1 MSKINVPQR
10 RMIRSTTVMRVNL
23 SKRNK
28 EKLKEVHDL
37 ADLLKVGPEMRKLY
51 SEKLVKEYIPL
62 TNEQK
67 ENELKDLNLQSQKR
81 FTEYSNI
88 FDQIKDHITDINN
101 SLTNKRSS
109 IIAFTPNMRK
119 RHSMANFSHF
129 AREAQKDN
137 IHHSHHHSQHKR
149 SDRRS
154 SKTVKFNPFDNEK
167 KMSLFST
174 TSNLLIPANIKKEK
188 NYSLFQQKTKT
199 YKPKKLHH
207 RIKLIENEGDDN
219 NNGLKLSYDSDLDIT
234 LLEEKKDLINL
245 KEFKPILTMGNTRS
259 KNRNKHLKN
268 SSSPFDNSFNAPIK
282 KFNSSLNSPK
292 HSNELSNEYDFYYEP
307 NITNNNKKT
316 NEIPQIKYC
325 GCNLFI

>member
-1 MSKINVPQR
+1 MSKVNVPQR
-10 RMIRSTTVMRVNL
+10 RMIRSTTVMRVNI

-28 EKLKEVHDL
+28 EKLKEVNDL
-37 ADLLKVGPEMRKLY
+37 ADLLKVGPEIRKLY
-51 SEKLVKEYIPL
+51 SEKLVKEYTPL

-67 ENELKDLNLQSQKR
+67 ENELKDMNLQSQKR

-101 SLTNKRSS
+101 SLIHKRSS
-109 IIAFTPNMRK
+109 IIAFTPNNNK
-119 RHSMANFSHF
+119 RYSISNFSNI
-129 AREAQKDN
+129 AKEAQKESN
-137 IHHSHHHSQHKR
+137 HHHKSQKR
-149 SDRRS
+149 RDRRS

-174 TSNLLIPANIKKEK
+174 TSNLLIPANMKKEK

-199 YKPKKLHH
+199 YKPKKKHH
-207 RIKLIENEGDDN
+207 RIKLIENEGDD

-268 SSSPFDNSFNAPIK
+268 SSDNSYNEPLK
-282 KFNSSLNSPK
+282 KYNSTLNSPK
-292 HSNELSNEYDFYYEP
+292 HSNLINEYDFYYEP
-307 NITNNNKKT
+307 NITNKDLKT

>member
-10 RMIRSTTVMRVNL
+10 RMIRSTTVMRVNI

-28 EKLKEVHDL
+28 EKLKDVNDL

-51 SEKLVKEYIPL
+51 SEKLVKEYTPL

-67 ENELKDLNLQSQKR
+67 ENELKDMNLQSQKR

-101 SLTNKRSS
+101 SLIHKRSS
-109 IIAFTPNMRK
+109 IIAFTPNNNK
-119 RHSMANFSHF
+119 RYSISNFSNI
-129 AREAQKDN
+129 AKEAQKESN
-137 IHHSHHHSQHKR
+137 HHHHKSQKR
-149 SDRRS
+149 RDRSS

-174 TSNLLIPANIKKEK
+174 TSNLLIPANMKKEK

-199 YKPKKLHH
+199 YKPKKKHH
-207 RIKLIENEGDDN
+207 RIKLIENEGDD

-268 SSSPFDNSFNAPIK
+268 SSDNSFNEPLK
-282 KFNSSLNSPK
+282 KYNSTLNSPK
-292 HSNELSNEYDFYYEP
+292 HSNLINEYDFYYEP
-307 NITNNNKKT
+307 NITNKDLKT

>member
-10 RMIRSTTVMRVNL
+10 RMIRSTTVMRVNI

-28 EKLKEVHDL
+28 EKLKEVNDL

-51 SEKLVKEYIPL
+51 SEKLVKEYTPL

-67 ENELKDLNLQSQKR
+67 ENELKDMNLQSQKR

-101 SLTNKRSS
+101 SLIHKRSS
-109 IIAFTPNMRK
+109 IIAFTPNNNK
-119 RHSMANFSHF
+119 RYSISNFSNI
-129 AREAQKDN
+129 AREAQKESN
-137 IHHSHHHSQHKR
+137 HHHHKSQKR
-149 SDRRS
+149 RDRSS

-174 TSNLLIPANIKKEK
+174 TSNLLIPANMKKEK

-199 YKPKKLHH
+199 YKPKKKHH
-207 RIKLIENEGDDN
+207 RIKLIENEGDD

-268 SSSPFDNSFNAPIK
+268 SSDNSFNEPFK
-282 KFNSSLNSPK
+282 KYNSTLNSPK
-292 HSNELSNEYDFYYEP
+292 HSNLINEYDFYYEP
-307 NITNNNKKT
+307 NITNKDKKT

>member
-1 MSKINVPQR
+1 MSKVNVHQR
-10 RMIRSTTVMRVNL
+10 RMIRSTTVMRVNI

-28 EKLKEVHDL
+28 EKLKDVNDL

-51 SEKLVKEYIPL
+51 SEKLVKEYTPL

-67 ENELKDLNLQSQKR
+67 ENELKDMNLQSQKR

-101 SLTNKRSS
+101 SLIHKRSS
-109 IIAFTPNMRK
+109 IIAFTPNNNK
-119 RHSMANFSHF
+119 RYSISNFSNI
-129 AREAQKDN
+129 AKEAQKESN
-137 IHHSHHHSQHKR
+137 HHHHKSQKR
-149 SDRRS
+149 RDRRS

-174 TSNLLIPANIKKEK
+174 TSNLLIPANMKKEK

-199 YKPKKLHH
+199 YKPKKKHH
-207 RIKLIENEGDDN
+207 RIKLIENEGDD

-268 SSSPFDNSFNAPIK
+268 SSDNSFNEPLK
-282 KFNSSLNSPK
+282 KYNSTLNSPK
-292 HSNELSNEYDFYYEP
+292 HSNLINEYDFYYEP
-307 NITNNNKKT
+307 NITNKDKNT

>member
-10 RMIRSTTVMRVNL
+10 RMIRSTTVMRVNI

-28 EKLKEVHDL
+28 EKLKEVNDL

-51 SEKLVKEYIPL
+51 SEKLVKEYTPL

-67 ENELKDLNLQSQKR
+67 ENELKDMNLQSQKR

-101 SLTNKRSS
+101 SLIHKRSS
-109 IIAFTPNMRK
+109 IIAFTPNNNK
-119 RHSMANFSHF
+119 RYSISNFSNI
-129 AREAQKDN
+129 AKEAQKESN
-137 IHHSHHHSQHKR
+137 HHHHKSQKR
-149 SDRRS
+149 RDRSS

-174 TSNLLIPANIKKEK
+174 TSNLLIPANMKKEK

-199 YKPKKLHH
+199 YKPKKKHH
-207 RIKLIENEGDDN
+207 RIKLIENEGDD

-268 SSSPFDNSFNAPIK
+268 SSDNSFNEPLK
-282 KFNSSLNSPK
+282 KYNSTLNSPK
-292 HSNELSNEYDFYYEP
+292 HSNLINEYDFYYEP
-307 NITNNNKKT
+307 NITNKDKNT

>member
-10 RMIRSTTVMRVNL
+10 RMIRSTTVMRVNI

-28 EKLKEVHDL
+28 EKLKDVNDL

-51 SEKLVKEYIPL
+51 SEKLVKEYTPL

-67 ENELKDLNLQSQKR
+67 ENELKDMNLQSQKR

-101 SLTNKRSS
+101 SLIHKRSS
-109 IIAFTPNMRK
+109 IIAFTPNNNK
-119 RHSMANFSHF
+119 RYSISNFSNI
-129 AREAQKDN
+129 AKEAQKESN
-137 IHHSHHHSQHKR
+137 HHHHKSQKR
-149 SDRRS
+149 RDRSS

-174 TSNLLIPANIKKEK
+174 TSNLLIPANMKKEK

-199 YKPKKLHH
+199 YKPKKKHH
-207 RIKLIENEGDDN
+207 RIKLIENEGDD

-268 SSSPFDNSFNAPIK
+268 SSDNSYNEPLK
-282 KFNSSLNSPK
+282 KYNSTLNSPK
-292 HSNELSNEYDFYYEP
+292 HSNLINEYDFYYEP
-307 NITNNNKKT
+307 NITNKDKNT

>member
-1 MSKINVPQR
+1 MSKVNVPQR
-10 RMIRSTTVMRVNL
+10 RMIRSTTVMRVNI

-28 EKLKEVHDL
+28 EKLKDVNDL
-37 ADLLKVGPEMRKLY
+37 ADLLKVGPEIRKLY
-51 SEKLVKEYIPL
+51 SEKLVKEYTPL

-67 ENELKDLNLQSQKR
+67 ENELKDMNLQSQKR

-101 SLTNKRSS
+101 SLIHKRSS
-109 IIAFTPNMRK
+109 IIAFTPNNNK
-119 RHSMANFSHF
+119 RYSISNFSNI
-129 AREAQKDN
+129 AKEAQKESN
-137 IHHSHHHSQHKR
+137 HHHHKSQKR
-149 SDRRS
+149 RDRRS

-174 TSNLLIPANIKKEK
+174 TSNLLIPANMKKEK

-199 YKPKKLHH
+199 YKPKKKHH
-207 RIKLIENEGDDN
+207 RIKLIENEGDD

-259 KNRNKHLKN
+259 KNRNKHSKN
-268 SSSPFDNSFNAPIK
+268 SSDNSFNEPLK
-282 KFNSSLNSPK
+282 KYNSTLNSPK
-292 HSNELSNEYDFYYEP
+292 HSNLINEYDFYYEP
-307 NITNNNKKT
+307 NITNKDLKT

>member
-10 RMIRSTTVMRVNL
+10 RMIRSTTVMRVNI

-28 EKLKEVHDL
+28 EKLKEVNDL
-37 ADLLKVGPEMRKLY
+37 ADLLKVGPEIRKLY
-51 SEKLVKEYIPL
+51 SEKLVKEYTPL

-67 ENELKDLNLQSQKR
+67 ENELKDMNLQSQKR

-101 SLTNKRSS
+101 SLIHKRSS
-109 IIAFTPNMRK
+109 IIAFTPNNNK
-119 RHSMANFSHF
+119 RYSISNFSNI
-129 AREAQKDN
+129 AKEAQKESN
-137 IHHSHHHSQHKR
+137 HHHHKSQKR
-149 SDRRS
+149 RDRSS
-154 SKTVKFNPFDNEK
+154 SKTVKFNPFDNDK

-174 TSNLLIPANIKKEK
+174 TSNIVIPATMKKEK

-199 YKPKKLHH
+199 YKPKKRHH
-207 RIKLIENEGDDN
+207 RIKFIENEGDD

-268 SSSPFDNSFNAPIK
+268 SSDNSFNEPLK
-282 KFNSSLNSPK
+282 KYNSTLNSPK
-292 HSNELSNEYDFYYEP
+292 HSNLINEYDFYYEP
-307 NITNNNKKT
+307 NITNKDKNT

>member
-1 MSKINVPQR
+1 MSKINVSQR
-10 RMIRSTTVMRVNL
+10 RMIRSTTVMRVNI

-28 EKLKEVHDL
+28 EKLKEVNDL
-37 ADLLKVGPEMRKLY
+37 ADLLKVGPEIRKLY
-51 SEKLVKEYIPL
+51 SEKLVKEYTPL

-67 ENELKDLNLQSQKR
+67 ENELKDMNLQSQKR

-101 SLTNKRSS
+101 SLIHKRSS
-109 IIAFTPNMRK
+109 IIAFTPNNNK
-119 RHSMANFSHF
+119 RYSISNFSNI
-129 AREAQKDN
+129 AKEAQKESN
-137 IHHSHHHSQHKR
+137 HHHKSQKR
-149 SDRRS
+149 RDRRS
-154 SKTVKFNPFDNEK
+154 SKTVKFNPFDNDK

-174 TSNLLIPANIKKEK
+174 TSNIVIPATMKKEK

-199 YKPKKLHH
+199 YKPKKKHH
-207 RIKLIENEGDDN
+207 RIKLIENEGDD

-268 SSSPFDNSFNAPIK
+268 SSDNSFNEPLK
-282 KFNSSLNSPK
+282 KYNSTLNSPK
-292 HSNELSNEYDFYYEP
+292 HSNLINEYDFYYEP
-307 NITNNNKKT
+307 NITNKDKNT

>member
-1 MSKINVPQR
+1 MSKVNVPQR
-10 RMIRSTTVMRVNL
+10 RMIRSTTVMRVNI

-67 ENELKDLNLQSQKR
+67 ENELKDMNLQSQKR

-101 SLTNKRSS
+101 SLIHKRSS
-109 IIAFTPNMRK
+109 IIAFTPNNNK
-119 RHSMANFSHF
+119 RYSISNFSNI
-129 AREAQKDN
+129 AKEAQKESN
-137 IHHSHHHSQHKR
+137 HHHHKSQKR
-149 SDRRS
+149 RDRSS

-174 TSNLLIPANIKKEK
+174 TSNLLIPANMKKEK

-199 YKPKKLHH
+199 YKPKKKHH
-207 RIKLIENEGDDN
+207 RIKLIENEGDD

-268 SSSPFDNSFNAPIK
+268 SSDNSFNEPLK
-282 KFNSSLNSPK
+282 KYNSTLNSPK
-292 HSNELSNEYDFYYEP
+292 HSNLINEYDFYYEP
-307 NITNNNKKT
+307 NITNKDKNT

>member
-10 RMIRSTTVMRVNL
+10 RMIRSTTVMRVNI

-28 EKLKEVHDL
+28 EKLKEVNDL

-51 SEKLVKEYIPL
+51 SEKLVKEYTPL

-67 ENELKDLNLQSQKR
+67 ENELKDMNLQSQKR

-101 SLTNKRSS
+101 SLIHKRSS
-109 IIAFTPNMRK
+109 IIAFTPNNNK
-119 RHSMANFSHF
+119 RYSISNFSNI
-129 AREAQKDN
+129 AKEAQKESN
-137 IHHSHHHSQHKR
+137 HHHKSQKR
-149 SDRRS
+149 RDRRS

-174 TSNLLIPANIKKEK
+174 TSNLLIPANMKKEK

-199 YKPKKLHH
+199 YKPKKKHH
-207 RIKLIENEGDDN
+207 RIKLIENEGDD

-268 SSSPFDNSFNAPIK
+268 SSDNSYNEPLK
-282 KFNSSLNSPK
+282 KYNSTLNSPK
-292 HSNELSNEYDFYYEP
+292 HSNLINEYDFYYEP
-307 NITNNNKKT
+307 NITNKDKNT

>member
-10 RMIRSTTVMRVNL
+10 RMIRSTTVMRVNI

-28 EKLKEVHDL
+28 EKLKDVNDL

-51 SEKLVKEYIPL
+51 SEKLVKEYTPL

-67 ENELKDLNLQSQKR
+67 ENELKDMNLQSQKR

-101 SLTNKRSS
+101 SLIHKRSS
-109 IIAFTPNMRK
+109 IIAFTPNNNK
-119 RHSMANFSHF
+119 RYSISNFSNI
-129 AREAQKDN
+129 AKEAQKESN
-137 IHHSHHHSQHKR
+137 HHHHKSQKR
-149 SDRRS
+149 RDRSS
-154 SKTVKFNPFDNEK
+154 SKTVKFNPFDNDK

-174 TSNLLIPANIKKEK
+174 TSNIVIPATMKKEK

-199 YKPKKLHH
+199 YKPKKRHH
-207 RIKLIENEGDDN
+207 RIKLIENDGDD

-268 SSSPFDNSFNAPIK
+268 SSDNSFNEPLK
-282 KFNSSLNSPK
+282 KYNSTLNSPK
-292 HSNELSNEYDFYYEP
+292 HSNLINEYDFYYEP
-307 NITNNNKKT
+307 NITNKDLKT

-325 GCNLFI
+325 FCNLFI

>member
-10 RMIRSTTVMRVNL
+10 RMIRSTTVMRVNI

-28 EKLKEVHDL
+28 EKLKEVNDL

-51 SEKLVKEYIPL
+51 SEKLVKEYTPL

-67 ENELKDLNLQSQKR
+67 ENELKDMNLQSQKR

-101 SLTNKRSS
+101 SLIHKRSS
-109 IIAFTPNMRK
+109 IIAFTPNNHK
-119 RHSMANFSHF
+119 RYSISNFSNI
-129 AREAQKDN
+129 AKEAQKESN
-137 IHHSHHHSQHKR
+137 HHHHKSQHKR
-149 SDRRS
+149 RDRSS

-174 TSNLLIPANIKKEK
+174 TSNLLIPAAMKKEK

-199 YKPKKLHH
+199 YKPKKRHH
-207 RIKLIENEGDDN
+207 RIKLIENDGDD

-268 SSSPFDNSFNAPIK
+268 SSDNSYNEPLK
-282 KFNSSLNSPK
+282 KYNSTLNSPK
-292 HSNELSNEYDFYYEP
+292 HSNLINEYDFYYEP
-307 NITNNNKKT
+307 NITNKDKKT

>member
-1 MSKINVPQR
+1 MSKVNVPQR
-10 RMIRSTTVMRVNL
+10 RMIRSTTVMRVNI

-28 EKLKEVHDL
+28 EKLKEVNDL

-51 SEKLVKEYIPL
+51 SEKLVKEYTPL

-67 ENELKDLNLQSQKR
+67 ENELKDMNLQSQKR

-101 SLTNKRSS
+101 SLIHKRSS
-109 IIAFTPNMRK
+109 IIAFTPNNNK
-119 RHSMANFSHF
+119 RYSITNFTNL
-129 AREAQKDN
+129 AKDAQKESN
-137 IHHSHHHSQHKR
+137 HHHHKSQHKR
-149 SDRRS
+149 RDRSS

-174 TSNLLIPANIKKEK
+174 TSNLLIPANMKKEK

-199 YKPKKLHH
+199 YKPKKKHH
-207 RIKLIENEGDDN
+207 RIKLIENEGDD

-268 SSSPFDNSFNAPIK
+268 SSDNSFNEPLK
-282 KFNSSLNSPK
+282 KYNSTLNSPK
-292 HSNELSNEYDFYYEP
+292 HSNLINEYDFYYEP
-307 NITNNNKKT
+307 NITNKDKNT

>member
-10 RMIRSTTVMRVNL
+10 RMIRSTTVMRVNI

-28 EKLKEVHDL
+28 EKLKEVNDL

-51 SEKLVKEYIPL
+51 SEKLVKEYTPL

-67 ENELKDLNLQSQKR
+67 ENELKDMNLQSQKR

-101 SLTNKRSS
+101 SLIHKRSS
-109 IIAFTPNMRK
+109 IIAFTPNNNK
-119 RHSMANFSHF
+119 RYSISNFSNT
-129 AREAQKDN
+129 AKEAQKESN
-137 IHHSHHHSQHKR
+137 HHHHKSQKR
-149 SDRRS
+149 RDRSS

-174 TSNLLIPANIKKEK
+174 TSNLLIPANMKKEK

-199 YKPKKLHH
+199 YKPKKKHH
-207 RIKLIENEGDDN
+207 RIKLIENEGDD

-268 SSSPFDNSFNAPIK
+268 SSDNSFNEPLK
-282 KFNSSLNSPK
+282 KYNSTLNSPK
-292 HSNELSNEYDFYYEP
+292 HSNLINEYDFYYEP
-307 NITNNNKKT
+307 NITNRDKKT

>member
-10 RMIRSTTVMRVNL
+10 RMIRSTTVMRVNI

-28 EKLKEVHDL
+28 EKLKEVNDL
-37 ADLLKVGPEMRKLY
+37 ADLLKVGPEIRKLY
-51 SEKLVKEYIPL
+51 SEKLVKEYTPL

-67 ENELKDLNLQSQKR
+67 ENELKDMNLQSQKR

-101 SLTNKRSS
+101 SLIHKRSS
-109 IIAFTPNMRK
+109 IIAFTPNNNK
-119 RHSMANFSHF
+119 RYSISNFSNI
-129 AREAQKDN
+129 AKEAQKESN
-137 IHHSHHHSQHKR
+137 HHHHKSQKR
-149 SDRRS
+149 RDRSS
-154 SKTVKFNPFDNEK
+154 SKTVKFNPFDNDK

-174 TSNLLIPANIKKEK
+174 TSNIVIPATMKKEK

-199 YKPKKLHH
+199 YKPKKRHH
-207 RIKLIENEGDDN
+207 RIKLIENDGDD

-268 SSSPFDNSFNAPIK
+268 SSDNSYNEPLK
-282 KFNSSLNSPK
+282 KYNSTLNSPK
-292 HSNELSNEYDFYYEP
+292 HSNLINEYDFYYEP
-307 NITNNNKKT
+307 NITNKDLKT

>member
-1 MSKINVPQR
+1 MSKVNVPQR
-10 RMIRSTTVMRVNL
+10 RMIRSTTVMRVNI

-28 EKLKEVHDL
+28 EKLKEVNDL

-67 ENELKDLNLQSQKR
+67 ENELKDMNLQSQKR

-101 SLTNKRSS
+101 SLIHKRSS
-109 IIAFTPNMRK
+109 IIAFTPNNNK
-119 RHSMANFSHF
+119 RYSISNFSNI
-129 AREAQKDN
+129 AKEAQKESN
-137 IHHSHHHSQHKR
+137 HHHHKSQHKR
-149 SDRRS
+149 RDRSS
-154 SKTVKFNPFDNEK
+154 SKTVKFNPFDNDK

-174 TSNLLIPANIKKEK
+174 TSNIVIPATMKKEK

-199 YKPKKLHH
+199 YKPKKKHH
-207 RIKLIENEGDDN
+207 RIKLIENEGDD

-245 KEFKPILTMGNTRS
+245 KKFKPILTMGNTRS

-268 SSSPFDNSFNAPIK
+268 SSDNSFNEPLK
-282 KFNSSLNSPK
+282 KYNSTLNSPK
-292 HSNELSNEYDFYYEP
+292 HSNLINEYDFYYEP
-307 NITNNNKKT
+307 NITNKDKNT

>member
-1 MSKINVPQR
+1 MSKINVSQR

-28 EKLKEVHDL
+28 EKLKDVNDL

-51 SEKLVKEYIPL
+51 SEKLVKEYTPL

-67 ENELKDLNLQSQKR
+67 ENELKDMNLQSQKR

-101 SLTNKRSS
+101 SLIHKRSS
-109 IIAFTPNMRK
+109 IIVFTPNNNK
-119 RHSMANFSHF
+119 RYSISNFSNI
-129 AREAQKDN
+129 AKEAQKESN
-137 IHHSHHHSQHKR
+137 HHHHKSQKR
-149 SDRRS
+149 RDRSS

-174 TSNLLIPANIKKEK
+174 TSNLLIPANMKKEK

-199 YKPKKLHH
+199 YKPKKKHH
-207 RIKLIENEGDDN
+207 RIKLIENEGDD

-268 SSSPFDNSFNAPIK
+268 SSDNSFNEPLK
-282 KFNSSLNSPK
+282 KYNSTLNSPK
-292 HSNELSNEYDFYYEP
+292 HSNLINEYDFYYEP
-307 NITNNNKKT
+307 NITNKDKNT

>member
-10 RMIRSTTVMRVNL
+10 RMIRSTTVMRVNI

-28 EKLKEVHDL
+28 EKLKDVNDL

-51 SEKLVKEYIPL
+51 SEKLVKEYTPL

-67 ENELKDLNLQSQKR
+67 ENELKDMNLQSQKR

-101 SLTNKRSS
+101 SLIHKRSS
-109 IIAFTPNMRK
+109 IIAFTPNNNK
-119 RHSMANFSHF
+119 RYSISNFSNI
-129 AREAQKDN
+129 AKEAQKESN
-137 IHHSHHHSQHKR
+137 HHHHKSQKR
-149 SDRRS
+149 RDRSS

-174 TSNLLIPANIKKEK
+174 TSNLLIPANMKKEK

-199 YKPKKLHH
+199 YKPKKKHH
-207 RIKLIENEGDDN
+207 RIKLIENEGDD

-268 SSSPFDNSFNAPIK
+268 SSDNSYNEPLK
-282 KFNSSLNSPK
+282 KYNSTLNSPK
-292 HSNELSNEYDFYYEP
+292 HSNLINEYDFYYEP
-307 NITNNNKKT
+307 NITNKDLKT

>member
-10 RMIRSTTVMRVNL
+10 RMIRSTTVMRVNI

-28 EKLKEVHDL
+28 EKLKEVNDL

-51 SEKLVKEYIPL
+51 SEKLVKEYTPL

-67 ENELKDLNLQSQKR
+67 ENELKDMNLQSQKR

-101 SLTNKRSS
+101 SLIHKRSS
-109 IIAFTPNMRK
+109 IIAFTPNNNK
-119 RHSMANFSHF
+119 RYSISNFSNI
-129 AREAQKDN
+129 AKEAQKESN
-137 IHHSHHHSQHKR
+137 HHHHKSQKR
-149 SDRRS
+149 RDRRS

-174 TSNLLIPANIKKEK
+174 TSNLLIPANMKKEK

-199 YKPKKLHH
+199 YKPKKKHH
-207 RIKLIENEGDDN
+207 RIKLIENEGDD

-268 SSSPFDNSFNAPIK
+268 SSDNSYNEPLK
-282 KFNSSLNSPK
+282 KYNSTLNSPK
-292 HSNELSNEYDFYYEP
+292 HSNLINEYDFYYEP
-307 NITNNNKKT
+307 NITNKDKNT

>member
-10 RMIRSTTVMRVNL
+10 RMIRSTTVMRVNI

-28 EKLKEVHDL
+28 EKLKEVNDL

-51 SEKLVKEYIPL
+51 SEKLVKEYTPL

-67 ENELKDLNLQSQKR
+67 ENELKDMNLQSQKR

-101 SLTNKRSS
+101 SLIHKRSS
-109 IIAFTPNMRK
+109 IIAFTPNNNK
-119 RHSMANFSHF
+119 RYSISNFSNI
-129 AREAQKDN
+129 AKEAQKESN
-137 IHHSHHHSQHKR
+137 HHHHKSQKR
-149 SDRRS
+149 RDRRS

-174 TSNLLIPANIKKEK
+174 TSNILIPANMKKEK

-199 YKPKKLHH
+199 YKPKKKHH
-207 RIKLIENEGDDN
+207 RIKLIENEGDD

-268 SSSPFDNSFNAPIK
+268 SSDNSYNEPLK
-282 KFNSSLNSPK
+282 KYNSTLNSPK
-292 HSNELSNEYDFYYEP
+292 HSNLINEYDFYYEP
-307 NITNNNKKT
+307 NITNKDKNT

>member
-1 MSKINVPQR
+1 MSKVNVPQR
-10 RMIRSTTVMRVNL
+10 RMIRSTTVMRVNI

-28 EKLKEVHDL
+28 EKLKEVNDL
-37 ADLLKVGPEMRKLY
+37 ADLLKVGPEIRKLY
-51 SEKLVKEYIPL
+51 SEKLVKEYTPL

-67 ENELKDLNLQSQKR
+67 ENELKDMNLQSQKR

-101 SLTNKRSS
+101 SLIHKRSS
-109 IIAFTPNMRK
+109 IIAFTPNNNK
-119 RHSMANFSHF
+119 RYSISNFSNI
-129 AREAQKDN
+129 AKEAQKESN
-137 IHHSHHHSQHKR
+137 HHHHKSQHKR
-149 SDRRS
+149 RDRSS
-154 SKTVKFNPFDNEK
+154 SKTVKFNPFDNDK

-174 TSNLLIPANIKKEK
+174 TSNIVIPATMKKEK

-199 YKPKKLHH
+199 YKPKKKHH
-207 RIKLIENEGDDN
+207 RIKLIENEGDD

-268 SSSPFDNSFNAPIK
+268 SSDNSYNEPLK
-282 KFNSSLNSPK
+282 KYNSTLNSPK
-292 HSNELSNEYDFYYEP
+292 HSNLINEYDFYYEP
-307 NITNNNKKT
+307 NITNKDKNT

>member
-10 RMIRSTTVMRVNL
+10 RMIRSTTVMRVNI

-28 EKLKEVHDL
+28 EKLKEVNDL
-37 ADLLKVGPEMRKLY
+37 ADLLKVGPEIRKLY
-51 SEKLVKEYIPL
+51 SEKLVKEYTPL

-67 ENELKDLNLQSQKR
+67 ENELKDMNLQSQKR

-101 SLTNKRSS
+101 SLIHKRSS
-109 IIAFTPNMRK
+109 IIAFTPNNNK
-119 RHSMANFSHF
+119 RYSISNFSNI
-129 AREAQKDN
+129 AKEAQKESN
-137 IHHSHHHSQHKR
+137 HHHHKSQKR
-149 SDRRS
+149 RDRSS

-174 TSNLLIPANIKKEK
+174 TSNLLIPANMKKEK

-199 YKPKKLHH
+199 YKPKKKHH
-207 RIKLIENEGDDN
+207 RIKLIENEGDD

-268 SSSPFDNSFNAPIK
+268 SSDNSYNEPLK
-282 KFNSSLNSPK
+282 KYNSTLNSPK
-292 HSNELSNEYDFYYEP
+292 HSNLINEYDFYYEP
-307 NITNNNKKT
+307 NITNKDLKT

>member
-28 EKLKEVHDL
+28 EKLKDVNDL

-51 SEKLVKEYIPL
+51 SEKLVKEYTPL

-67 ENELKDLNLQSQKR
+67 ENELKDMNLQSQKR

-101 SLTNKRSS
+101 SLIHKRSS
-109 IIAFTPNMRK
+109 IIAFTPNNNK
-119 RHSMANFSHF
+119 RYSISNFSNI
-129 AREAQKDN
+129 AKEAQKESN
-137 IHHSHHHSQHKR
+137 HHHHKSQKR
-149 SDRRS
+149 RDRRS

-174 TSNLLIPANIKKEK
+174 TSNLLIPANMKKEK

-199 YKPKKLHH
+199 YKPKKKHH
-207 RIKLIENEGDDN
+207 RIKLIENEGDD

-268 SSSPFDNSFNAPIK
+268 SSDNSFNEPLK
-282 KFNSSLNSPK
+282 KYNSTLNSPK
-292 HSNELSNEYDFYYEP
+292 HSNLINEYDFYYEP
-307 NITNNNKKT
+307 NITNKDKNT

>member
-10 RMIRSTTVMRVNL
+10 RMIRSTTVMRVNI

-28 EKLKEVHDL
+28 EKLKEVNDL

-51 SEKLVKEYIPL
+51 SEKLVKEYTPL

-67 ENELKDLNLQSQKR
+67 ENELKDMNLQSQKR

-101 SLTNKRSS
+101 SLIHKRSS
-109 IIAFTPNMRK
+109 IIAFTPNNNK
-119 RHSMANFSHF
+119 RYSISNFSNI
-129 AREAQKDN
+129 AKEAQKESN
-137 IHHSHHHSQHKR
+137 HHHHKSQKR
-149 SDRRS
+149 RDRRS

-174 TSNLLIPANIKKEK
+174 TSNLLIPANMKKEK

-199 YKPKKLHH
+199 YKPKKKHH
-207 RIKLIENEGDDN
+207 RIKLIENEGDD

-268 SSSPFDNSFNAPIK
+268 SSDNSFNEPLK
-282 KFNSSLNSPK
+282 KYNSTLNSPK
-292 HSNELSNEYDFYYEP
+292 HSNLINEYDFYYEP
-307 NITNNNKKT
+307 NITNKDKNT

>member
-10 RMIRSTTVMRVNL
+10 RMIRSTTVMRVNI

-28 EKLKEVHDL
+28 EKLKEVNDL

-51 SEKLVKEYIPL
+51 SEKLVKEYTPL

-67 ENELKDLNLQSQKR
+67 ENELKDMNLQSQKR

-101 SLTNKRSS
+101 SLIHKRSS
-109 IIAFTPNMRK
+109 IIAFTPNNNK
-119 RHSMANFSHF
+119 RYSISNLSNIAK
-129 AREAQKDN
+129 EAQKESN
-137 IHHSHHHSQHKR
+137 HHHHKSQKR
-149 SDRRS
+149 RDRRS

-174 TSNLLIPANIKKEK
+174 TSNLLIPANMKKEK

-199 YKPKKLHH
+199 YKPKKKHH
-207 RIKLIENEGDDN
+207 RIKLIENEGDD

-268 SSSPFDNSFNAPIK
+268 SSDNSFNEPLK
-282 KFNSSLNSPK
+282 KYNSTLNSPK
-292 HSNELSNEYDFYYEP
+292 HSNLINEYDFYYEP
-307 NITNNNKKT
+307 NITNKDKNT

>member
-10 RMIRSTTVMRVNL
+10 RMIRSTTVMRVNI

-28 EKLKEVHDL
+28 EKLKDVNDL

-51 SEKLVKEYIPL
+51 SEKLVKEYTPL

-67 ENELKDLNLQSQKR
+67 ENELKDMNLQSQKR

-101 SLTNKRSS
+101 SLIHKRSS
-109 IIAFTPNMRK
+109 IIAFTPNNNK
-119 RHSMANFSHF
+119 RYSISNFSNI
-129 AREAQKDN
+129 AKEAQKESN
-137 IHHSHHHSQHKR
+137 HHHHKSQKR
-149 SDRRS
+149 RDRSS

-174 TSNLLIPANIKKEK
+174 TSNLLIPANMKKEK

-199 YKPKKLHH
+199 YKPKKKHH
-207 RIKLIENEGDDN
+207 RIKLIENEGDD

-268 SSSPFDNSFNAPIK
+268 SSDNSFNEPLK
-282 KFNSSLNSPK
+282 KYNSTLNSPK
-292 HSNELSNEYDFYYEP
+292 HSNLINEYDFYYEP
-307 NITNNNKKT
+307 NITNKDKNT

>member
-10 RMIRSTTVMRVNL
+10 RMIRSTTVMRVNI

-28 EKLKEVHDL
+28 EKLKEVNDL

-51 SEKLVKEYIPL
+51 SEKLVKEYTPL

-67 ENELKDLNLQSQKR
+67 ENELKDMNLQSQKR

-101 SLTNKRSS
+101 SLIHKRSS
-109 IIAFTPNMRK
+109 IIAFTPNNNK
-119 RHSMANFSHF
+119 RYSISNFSNI
-129 AREAQKDN
+129 AKEAQKESN
-137 IHHSHHHSQHKR
+137 HHHHKSQKR
-149 SDRRS
+149 RDRSS

-174 TSNLLIPANIKKEK
+174 TSNLLIPANMKKEK

-199 YKPKKLHH
+199 YKPKKKHH
-207 RIKLIENEGDDN
+207 RIKLIENEGDD

-268 SSSPFDNSFNAPIK
+268 SSDNSYNEPLK
-282 KFNSSLNSPK
+282 KYNSTLNSPK
-292 HSNELSNEYDFYYEP
+292 HSNLINEYDFYYEP
-307 NITNNNKKT
+307 NITNKDKNT

>member
-10 RMIRSTTVMRVNL
+10 RMIRSTTVMRVNI

-28 EKLKEVHDL
+28 EKLKDVNDL

-51 SEKLVKEYIPL
+51 SEKLVKEYTPL

-67 ENELKDLNLQSQKR
+67 ENELKDMNLQSQKR

-101 SLTNKRSS
+101 SLIHKRSS
-109 IIAFTPNMRK
+109 IIAFTPNNNK
-119 RHSMANFSHF
+119 RYSISNFSNI
-129 AREAQKDN
+129 AKEAQKESN
-137 IHHSHHHSQHKR
+137 HHHHKSQKR
-149 SDRRS
+149 RDRSS

-174 TSNLLIPANIKKEK
+174 TSNLLIPANMKKEK

-199 YKPKKLHH
+199 YKPKKKHH
-207 RIKLIENEGDDN
+207 RIKFIENDGDD

-268 SSSPFDNSFNAPIK
+268 SSDNSFNEPLK
-282 KFNSSLNSPK
+282 KYNSTLNSPK
-292 HSNELSNEYDFYYEP
+292 HSNLINEYDFYYEP
-307 NITNNNKKT
+307 NITNKDKNT

>member
-28 EKLKEVHDL
+28 EKLKEVNDL
-37 ADLLKVGPEMRKLY
+37 ADLLKVGPEIRKLY
-51 SEKLVKEYIPL
+51 SEKLVKEYTPL

-67 ENELKDLNLQSQKR
+67 ENELKDMNLQSQKR

-101 SLTNKRSS
+101 SLIHKRSS
-109 IIAFTPNMRK
+109 IIAFTPNNNK
-119 RHSMANFSHF
+119 RYSISNFTNI
-129 AREAQKDN
+129 ARDAQKESN
-137 IHHSHHHSQHKR
+137 HHHHKSQHKR
-149 SDRRS
+149 RDRSS
-154 SKTVKFNPFDNEK
+154 SKTVKFNPFDNDK

-174 TSNLLIPANIKKEK
+174 TSNLLIPAAMKKEK

-199 YKPKKLHH
+199 YKPKKRHH
-207 RIKLIENEGDDN
+207 RIKLIENDGDD

-268 SSSPFDNSFNAPIK
+268 SSDNSYNEPLK
-282 KFNSSLNSPK
+282 KYNSTLNSPK
-292 HSNELSNEYDFYYEP
+292 HSNLINEYDFYYEP
-307 NITNNNKKT
+307 NITNKDLKT

>member
-10 RMIRSTTVMRVNL
+10 RMIRSTTVMRVNI

-28 EKLKEVHDL
+28 EKLKDVNDL
-37 ADLLKVGPEMRKLY
+37 ADLLKVGPEIRKLY
-51 SEKLVKEYIPL
+51 SEKLVKEYTPL

-67 ENELKDLNLQSQKR
+67 ENELKDMNLQSQKR

-101 SLTNKRSS
+101 SLIHKRSS
-109 IIAFTPNMRK
+109 IIAFTPNNNK
-119 RHSMANFSHF
+119 RYSISNFSNI
-129 AREAQKDN
+129 AKEAQKESN
-137 IHHSHHHSQHKR
+137 HHHHKSQKR
-149 SDRRS
+149 RDRSS

-174 TSNLLIPANIKKEK
+174 TSNLLIPANMKKEK

-199 YKPKKLHH
+199 YKPKKKHH
-207 RIKLIENEGDDN
+207 RIKLIENEGDD

-268 SSSPFDNSFNAPIK
+268 SSDNSYNEPLK
-282 KFNSSLNSPK
+282 KYNSTLNSPK
-292 HSNELSNEYDFYYEP
+292 HSNLINEYDFYYEP
-307 NITNNNKKT
+307 NITNKDKNT

>member
-1 MSKINVPQR
+1 MSKIDVPQR
-10 RMIRSTTVMRVNL
+10 RMIRSTTVMRVNI

-28 EKLKEVHDL
+28 EKLKEVNDL

-51 SEKLVKEYIPL
+51 SEKLVKEYTPL

-67 ENELKDLNLQSQKR
+67 ENELKDMNLQSQKR

-101 SLTNKRSS
+101 SLIHKRSS
-109 IIAFTPNMRK
+109 IIAFTPNNNK
-119 RHSMANFSHF
+119 RYSISNFSNI
-129 AREAQKDN
+129 AKEAQKESN
-137 IHHSHHHSQHKR
+137 HHHHKSQKR
-149 SDRRS
+149 RDRRS

-174 TSNLLIPANIKKEK
+174 TSNLLIPTNMKKEK

-199 YKPKKLHH
+199 YKPKKKHH
-207 RIKLIENEGDDN
+207 RIKLIENEGDD

-268 SSSPFDNSFNAPIK
+268 SSDNSFNEPLK
-282 KFNSSLNSPK
+282 KYNSTLNSPK
-292 HSNELSNEYDFYYEP
+292 HSNLINEYDFYYEP
-307 NITNNNKKT
+307 NITNKDKNT

>member
-10 RMIRSTTVMRVNL
+10 RMIRSTTVMRVNI

-28 EKLKEVHDL
+28 EKLKEVNDL

-51 SEKLVKEYIPL
+51 SEKLVKEYTPL

-67 ENELKDLNLQSQKR
+67 ENELKDMNLQSQKR

-101 SLTNKRSS
+101 SLIHKRSS
-109 IIAFTPNMRK
+109 IIAFTPNNNK
-119 RHSMANFSHF
+119 RYSISNFSNI
-129 AREAQKDN
+129 AKEAQKESN
-137 IHHSHHHSQHKR
+137 HHHHKSQKR
-149 SDRRS
+149 RDRSS

-174 TSNLLIPANIKKEK
+174 TSNLLIPANMKKEK

-199 YKPKKLHH
+199 YKPKKKHH
-207 RIKLIENEGDDN
+207 RIKLIENEGDD

-268 SSSPFDNSFNAPIK
+268 SSDNSFNEPLK
-282 KFNSSLNSPK
+282 KYNSTLNSPK
-292 HSNELSNEYDFYYEP
+292 HSNLINEYDFYYEP
-307 NITNNNKKT
+307 NITNKDLKT

>member
-1 MSKINVPQR
+1 MSKVNVPQR
-10 RMIRSTTVMRVNL
+10 RMIRSTTVMRVNI

-28 EKLKEVHDL
+28 EKLKDVNDL

-51 SEKLVKEYIPL
+51 SEKLVKEYTPL

-67 ENELKDLNLQSQKR
+67 ENELKDMNLQSQKR

-101 SLTNKRSS
+101 SLIHKRSS
-109 IIAFTPNMRK
+109 IIAFTPNNNK
-119 RHSMANFSHF
+119 RYSISNFSNI
-129 AREAQKDN
+129 AKEAQKESN
-137 IHHSHHHSQHKR
+137 HHHHKSQKR
-149 SDRRS
+149 RDRSS
-154 SKTVKFNPFDNEK
+154 SKTVKFNPFDNDK

-174 TSNLLIPANIKKEK
+174 TSNIVIPATMKKEK

-199 YKPKKLHH
+199 YKPKKRQH
-207 RIKLIENEGDDN
+207 RIKFIENDGDD

-268 SSSPFDNSFNAPIK
+268 SSDNSYNEPLK
-282 KFNSSLNSPK
+282 KYNSTLNSPK
-292 HSNELSNEYDFYYEP
+292 HSNLINEYDFYYEP
-307 NITNNNKKT
+307 NITNKDLKT

>member
-10 RMIRSTTVMRVNL
+10 RMIRSTTVMRVNI

-28 EKLKEVHDL
+28 EKLKEVNDL
-37 ADLLKVGPEMRKLY
+37 ADLLKVGPEIRKLY
-51 SEKLVKEYIPL
+51 SEKLVKEYTPL

-67 ENELKDLNLQSQKR
+67 ENELKDMNLQSQKR

-101 SLTNKRSS
+101 SLIHKRSS
-109 IIAFTPNMRK
+109 IIAFTPNNNK
-119 RHSMANFSHF
+119 RYSISNFSNI
-129 AREAQKDN
+129 AKEAQKESN
-137 IHHSHHHSQHKR
+137 HHHHKSQKR
-149 SDRRS
+149 RDRSS

-174 TSNLLIPANIKKEK
+174 TSNLLIPANMKKEK

-199 YKPKKLHH
+199 YKPKKKHH
-207 RIKLIENEGDDN
+207 RIKLIENEGDD

-268 SSSPFDNSFNAPIK
+268 SSDNSFNEPLK
-282 KFNSSLNSPK
+282 KYNSTLNSPK
-292 HSNELSNEYDFYYEP
+292 HSNLINEYDFYYEP
-307 NITNNNKKT
+307 NITNKDKNT